1 MRSGLGKSPTSSRSN
16 RAHATCMYTPQ
27 ISREKSGKCSSN
39 RRSGSEDTAWVTP
52 YGERLPRRRAGRAR
66 AKCFCVSSGWWWC
79 AGWAACGGHVSLSPP
94 AASSARGGG
103 ACPIH
108 PPVHASCEGRG
119 PAWAALGC
127 HASGIR
133 GWSQPLLQRSDV
145 RTARRT
151 MHTHAPVTVTP
162 HQTLPCSG
170 VPPMPWCHTSVTRR
184 SS

>member
-1 MRSGLGKSPTSSRSN
+1 MLVESKVRIGGHRLGYALRRTSPTP
-16 RAHATCMYTPQ
+16 AC
-27 ISREKSGKCSSN
+27 
-39 RRSGSEDTAWVTP
+39 
-52 YGERLPRRRAGRAR
+52 RAR
-66 AKCFCVSSGWWWC
+66 AREVFLCIQWLVVVRWLGCLRRPCLAFATGRIVRT
-79 AGWAACGGHVSLSPP
+79 GGVVP
-94 AASSARGGG
+94 ARSIRR
-103 ACPIH
+103 CMH
-108 PPVHASCEGRG
+108 RVRGRG